1 MGNTAGEV
9 FVRILQELV
18 VVPFVVELKQELV
31 ELVRELVVVL
41 LVKVVFELGIV
52 FLRQLVELRKLVFQI
67 LVELHIL

>member
-52 FLRQLVELRKLVFQI
+52 FLRQLVELSQLFVKVI
-67 LVELHIL
+67 V